1 MNKFLMT
8 LIAVFAAGTIMAAT
22 LEKEVAPYP
31 GYHLV
36 WEEDFSGNGLPDSKW
51 WNASDKGGVINNEL
65 QHYRKDDLKCTR
77 VKDGRLVLNA
87 YKDPH
92 DGIIGWGR
100 NDPYHFEYSAGEV
113 HTRGK
118 KTFKYGR
125 IDVSAKIPVG
135 RGVWPAIWL
144 MPEKDVY
151 GGWPKSGE
159 IDVMEYVWGDGDNH
173 NTVYATVHTE
183 DIDVNKNK
191 IASGLGHSTTLS
203 TDFHL
208 YSVVWDE
215 KKIEL
220 LFDNKMIFTF
230 KKKGETSVTWPFDQE
245 FYLIMNVAVG
255 GSWGGTWGIDE
266 SVFPTCM
273 EVDYVRY
280 YQKI

>member
-1 MNKFLMT
+1 MT
-8 LIAVFAAGTIMAAT
+8 LIAVFATGTIMAAT
-22 LEKEVAPYP
+22 PEKGVAPYP
-31 GYHLV
+31 GYCLV

-100 NDPYHFEYSAGEV
+100 SDPYHFEYSAGEV

-191 IASGLGHSTTLS
+191 IASGLGHSTTLN

-220 LFDNKMIFTF
+220 LFDNKVIFTF